1 MQRPPSLASPGHAA
15 QRYVDTT
22 NWQDKGFTAMSF
34 LDLFSG
40 HADQYASARP
50 RYPEALFAFIA
61 AQSPGRERAW
71 DCGTGNGQAALSLS
85 KHFGRVIATD
95 PSDEQI
101 AHAVRAANI
110 DYSVQPAE
118 ATNLPSGSVDA
129 ICAAQALHWFRFDAF
144 FAEVSRVAV
153 PGALFAAWGYTWFS
167 VSEEFDAA
175 FREFVFD
182 VIAPYWAPQNKL
194 LWDGYVDVPMPY
206 AAVEVPKFSIE
217 ATWNLHQLLAYVNTW
232 SAARRCMAE
241 RGAEFLQSAERKLV
255 AGWGAPDAPRLVTM
269 PLHVIAGRVN

>member
-1 MQRPPSLASPGHAA
+1 
-15 QRYVDTT
+15 
-22 NWQDKGFTAMSF
+22 MSF

-61 AQSPGRERAW
+61 SQSPARDRAW

-85 KHFGRVIATD
+85 KYFSRVSATD
-95 PSDEQI
+95 PSEEQI
-101 AHAVRAANI
+101 AHAARATNI
-110 DYSVQPAE
+110 DYTVQPAE
-118 ATNLPSGSVDA
+118 GTNLPARSMDA
-129 ICAAQALHWFRFDAF
+129 ICTAQALHWFRFDAF

-167 VSEEFDAA
+167 VADEFDAA
-175 FREFVFD
+175 FRSFVFD
-182 VIAPYWAPQNKL
+182 AIAPYWAPQNKL
-194 LWDGYVDVPMPY
+194 LWDGYVAVPMPF
-206 AAVEVPKFSIE
+206 APVEVPPFSIE

-241 RGAEFLQSAERKLV
+241 RGVEFLQSAERKLQPL
-255 AGWGAPDAPRLVTM
+255 WGPPDESRLVTM
-269 PLHVIAGRVN
+269 PLHVLAGRVG

>member
-1 MQRPPSLASPGHAA
+1 
-15 QRYVDTT
+15 
-22 NWQDKGFTAMSF
+22 MSF

-40 HADQYASARP
+40 HADLYASARP

-85 KHFGRVIATD
+85 KHFKEVLATD

-101 AHAVRAANI
+101 AHAVRAENI
-110 DYSVQPAE
+110 TYSVQPAE
-118 ATNLPSGSVDA
+118 ATTLAGKSVNA
-129 ICAAQALHWFRFDAF
+129 ICAAQALHWFNFAPF
-144 FAEVSRVAV
+144 FAEVSRVAT

-167 VSEEFDAA
+167 VSDDFDAA

-182 VIAPYWAPQNKL
+182 IIAPYWAPQNKL
-194 LWDGYVDVPMPY
+194 LWDGYVDVPMPF
-206 AAVEVPKFSIE
+206 ARVDVPPFNIE
-217 ATWNLHQLLAYVNTW
+217 AQWNLHQLLAYVRTW

-241 RGAEFLQSAERKLV
+241 KGVERFQSAERKL
-255 AGWGAPDAPRLVTM
+255 APLWGAADDVRVVAM
-269 PLHVIAGRVN
+269 PLHVLAGRVP